1 MQREQRGAV
10 VATGESEH
18 FVEGSVMMACSTIAD
33 GSGMMAAVAP
43 LARQL
48 GSLGLNVR
56 LVGPSS
62 CGRPS
67 ISEAEASGARV
78 DVARRSRITPPLVA
92 DAWCTA
98 SALAELAR
106 ERGAGIVHVH
116 GVWTVLNMAACIRAG
131 SLGVPFVISPH
142 GMLMPAAVRRSS
154 LKKRLA
160 LWASVQRNLE
170 AAAVVHVSSEA
181 EQASVLAV
189 APRAR
194 TRVIPWGVD
203 VPAPATVMRPGAGKR
218 RAAYLGRIIPLKG
231 VDDLLAA
238 WAEVRPGGW
247 ELRFVGDDPE
257 GHAGRLAQEIA
268 AADLGGT
275 VSVHPAIG
283 RDEVAR
289 LIQQLDLLVLPSHS
303 ENFGMVIAEAL
314 AAGVPVITTTATPW
328 SEVIDRRCGWW
339 VSDTAATLASAIDD
353 AVRLPAD
360 DLANMGARG
369 RSWISESF
377 AWPAI
382 ASRFAEEL
390 YRPCA

>member
-1 MQREQRGAV
+1 MTTFASSKHKP
-10 VATGESEH
+10 ATIPRLL
-18 FVEGSVMMACSTIAD
+18 MACSTIAD
-33 GSGMMAAVAP
+33 GSGMVAAVAP

-48 GSLGLNVR
+48 RSLGVDVR

-62 CGRPS
+62 CGHPS
-67 ISEAEASGARV
+67 ISEAEASAARV
-78 DVARRSRITPPLVA
+78 DVTRRSRITPRLVA

-98 SALAELAR
+98 SAVAELAR
-106 ERGAGIVHVH
+106 HRGACVVHVH
-116 GVWTVLNMAACIRAG
+116 GVWTALNMAACIRAE

-142 GMLMPAAVRRSS
+142 GMLMPAAMRRSS
-154 LKKRLA
+154 LKKRVA

-203 VPAPATVMRPGAGKR
+203 VPAPAAAVRPGAGRR

-257 GHAGRLAQEIA
+257 GHADRLAQEIA
-268 AADLGGT
+268 AADLGGI

-283 RDEVAR
+283 RDEVAS
-289 LIQQLDLLVLPSHS
+289 LIRQLDLLVLPSHS
-303 ENFGMVIAEAL
+303 ENFGMVVAEAL

-328 SEVIDRRCGWW
+328 SEVVDRRCGWW
-339 VSDTAATLASAIDD
+339 VSDTAATLASAIND

-369 RSWISESF
+369 RSWICESF

-382 ASRFAEEL
+382 AARFAEEL